1 MAFTKNQY
9 DVVLIQPPAEV
20 IIEQYDK
27 PNYPAIGIAY
37 IGNYLEINEG
47 ITPVLVDAR
56 LSCFTLDETVDK
68 IVALRP
74 KIVGISAM
82 THMIH
87 TTAKLAGKIKK
98 KISDIKIVL
107 GGVHGTFLPERTLN
121 EFPVFDFIVIGE
133 GAIAFSTLVRSLLDS
148 QDYQSIK
155 GVCFKENGQIIN
167 NQLGEIPDKLDEL
180 GEPGWHLFDQDVMKQ
195 YCTLL
200 PVISQRGCP
209 YQCNFCSRPFGSK
222 VRKRSPDLVAHEIK
236 RDIENYGDSLIEFY
250 DETFALNKNNLK
262 LLCNEFRKNNMEFKY
277 ICNAHAGTVDE
288 EMALIL
294 KYSGCIRVKF
304 GVESG
309 NENILKE
316 MGKGITK
323 EKVVNTIK
331 IFKRVKLETL
341 AFFIFG
347 HPNETPRS
355 IFETIKFA
363 IKVNAD
369 INAIGIMIPYPG
381 TKIWELAKD
390 GKCGYKRLSLD
401 WEDYNKQLGNAVELE
416 SVSRKELILAQI
428 IGYSLIYIANFRFV
442 CFFKMIKD
450 NLPLSLTLVSR
461 LIKGS

>member
-1 MAFTKNQY
+1 
-9 DVVLIQPPAEV
+9 
-20 IIEQYDK
+20 
-27 PNYPAIGIAY
+27 
-37 IGNYLEINEG
+37 
-47 ITPVLVDAR
+47 
-56 LSCFTLDETVDK
+56 
-68 IVALRP
+68 
-74 KIVGISAM
+74 
-82 THMIH
+82 
-87 TTAKLAGKIKK
+87 
-98 KISDIKIVL
+98 
-107 GGVHGTFLPERTLN
+107 
-121 EFPVFDFIVIGE
+121 
-133 GAIAFSTLVRSLLDS
+133 
-148 QDYQSIK
+148 
-155 GVCFKENGQIIN
+155 
-167 NQLGEIPDKLDEL
+167 
-180 GEPGWHLFDQDVMKQ
+180 
-195 YCTLL
+195 
-200 PVISQRGCP
+200 
-209 YQCNFCSRPFGSK
+209 
-222 VRKRSPDLVAHEIK
+222 
-236 RDIENYGDSLIEFY
+236 
-250 DETFALNKNNLK
+250 
-262 LLCNEFRKNNMEFKY
+262 MEFKY

-369 INAIGIMIPYPG
+369 LNAIGIMIPYPG

-390 GKCGYKRLSLD
+390 GKCGYKKLSLN

-416 SVSRKELILAQI
+416 NVSRKELILAQI

-442 CFFKMIKD
+442 CFSKMLKD
-450 NLPLSLTLVSR
+450 NLFLSLAIVSR